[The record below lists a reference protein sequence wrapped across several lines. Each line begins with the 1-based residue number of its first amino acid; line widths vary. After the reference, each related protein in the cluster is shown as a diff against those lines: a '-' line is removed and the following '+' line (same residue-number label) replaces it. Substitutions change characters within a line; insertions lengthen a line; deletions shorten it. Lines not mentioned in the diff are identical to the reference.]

1 MKTNFILIV
10 GISLLTSTVALAQPT
25 VPPNP
30 VSCSA
35 NTCTTNAGIDVC
47 PANGNTVISNFQ
59 NGSVFVNNGNSGRA
73 AGSVWRFRNI
83 ATVTGQTVNVTI
95 TINAIYQAVLD
106 AVDDDAAVDQGN
118 ASIASYFAPRIGPDQ
133 NLNNTDRRGYVQFTA
148 AFFRNS
154 TGINNNTNADFA
166 TVVSLTN
173 LNYVH
178 YDIDGSSENAGNPA
192 AAWFRE
198 IGVAQRVSP
207 TNPIIVANTPTE
219 LVAYNYTDAS
229 INWAGFAGSAC
240 ERDGVSRCAQVAAS
254 YSYNGA
260 QSSITFRMG
269 YDFNADANGYNI
281 GNPVRQYGSRFG
293 CFNFPQQSTLPVK
306 LYSFNGVYRNLATLL
321 NWATDNEVN
330 FEKFEVERSVNG
342 SDYTVIGVRAAKSTG
357 SRANYELTDDLS
369 SVNGS
374 VFYYR
379 LKMIDLDGKFTYSQV
394 VLIRKDSKTVNG
406 VTINPNPVI
415 NGIATVK
422 MTSARK
428 GTVELRVVDQ
438 SGRVVMKQVQN
449 IYEGNNAITL
459 TLQQLQSGIYT
470 LQVADADAV
479 LSTKFSVIR

>member
-30 VSCSA
+30 VSCNA
-35 NTCTTNAGIDVC
+35 NNCTTNAAIDVC
-47 PANGNTVISNFQ
+47 PINGNTVVSNFQ
-59 NGSVFVNNGNSGRA
+59 NGTVFVNNGNSGRA
-73 AGSVWRFRNI
+73 PGSVWRFRNI
-83 ATVTGQTVNVTI
+83 ATVTGQTVNATI
-95 TINAIYQAVLD
+95 TINTVFQAVLD
-106 AVDDDAAVDQGN
+106 DVDDDAAVDQGN
-118 ASIASYFAPRIGPDQ
+118 ASITTYFAPRIGPDQ
-133 NLNNTDRRGYVQFTA
+133 NLNQNDRRGYVQFTA
-148 AFFRNS
+148 AFFRNA
-154 TGINNNTNADFA
+154 TGVNNNTNADFA

-173 LNYVH
+173 INYVH
-178 YDIDGSSENAGNPA
+178 YDIDGNSESAANPA
-192 AAWFRE
+192 NAWFRE
-198 IGVAQRVSP
+198 VGVAQRVSP
-207 TNPIIVANTPTE
+207 TNPIVVANNITD
-219 LVAYNYTDAS
+219 LALYNYADGGF
-229 INWAGFAGSAC
+229 NWSGFAGSVC
-240 ERDGVSRCAQVAAS
+240 ERDGVSRCAEVAAS

-269 YDFNADANGYNI
+269 YDFNADGNGYNV
-281 GNPVRQYGSRFG
+281 GNGVRQYGSRFG
-293 CFNFPQQSTLPVK
+293 CFNFPQQSPLPVK
-306 LYSFNGVYRNLATLL
+306 LYSFNGVYRNMSTLL

-342 SDYTVIGVRAAKSTG
+342 TDYAVIGVRMAKSTG

-379 LKMIDLDGKFTYSQV
+379 LRMIDFDGKFTYSQV
-394 VLIRKDSKTVNG
+394 VLIRKDSKTVSG
-406 VTINPNPVI
+406 VVINPNPVI

-428 GTVELRVVDQ
+428 GSVELRVVDQ
-438 SGRVVMKQVQN
+438 SGRVVLKQVQN

-470 LQVADADAV
+470 LQVVDADAV
-479 LSTKFSVIR
+479 LATKFSVIR